1 MPAITGK
8 LVFLVASTDY
18 DSLPGRSGRSSQE
31 NFEVEA
37 HPQLFDHTYLRDVT
51 SKNAHNLPVD
61 PVSIAIAAAMG
72 LNWNEI
78 VCSCAAGDDGISLV
92 FRKDEGGDRIV
103 LPASHPVNDKVRG
116 REEEFIRC
124 GNQSISILI
133 DEEMHWQCYRGW
145 PDNGGNYTDKG
156 TLDVPMEY
164 VPAST
169 LAAYENQ
176 IEKGTLTLDRILAWK
191 DADIPKAK
199 VLKIEKSDSHVTFY
213 FEFPAGQ
220 GGRSRLA

>member
-8 LVFLVASTDY
+8 LLILVSSTDY
-18 DSLPGRSGRSSQE
+18 DSLPGRSGRSSEE

-37 HPQLFDHTYLRDVT
+37 HPQLFDPTYRRDAT
-51 SKNAHNLPVD
+51 AHNAHNLPID

-92 FRKDEGGDRIV
+92 FRKEEGKDQIS
-103 LPASHPVNDKVRG
+103 LPASHPVNDRTRG
-116 REEEFIRC
+116 RDEQFIRC

-133 DEEMHWQCYRGW
+133 DEDTYWQSYRVW
-145 PDNGGNYTDKG
+145 PDEGGDYTDKG
-156 TLDVPMEY
+156 TLDVPAEY
-164 VPAST
+164 VPVST
-169 LAAYENQ
+169 LASYENQ
-176 IEKGTLTLDRILAWK
+176 IEKGALTLDQILSWK
-191 DADIPKAK
+191 DADIPQAK
-199 VLKIEKSDSHVTFY
+199 VLKIEKSDNHVTLY